1 MKERTVLI
9 GLLCAGALCVG
20 ALQAQEA
27 AGPKGKPERPDRA
40 RHIMGGDTN
49 RFDRFAAIDT
59 NTNGVISL
67 DEFTVM
73 HAKRE
78 AAMKQRMGDTYD
90 ATKAAA
96 RPSAEVVFKKFD
108 TDGDGAL
115 TRQELDAD
123 RMPRGPRPPRG
134 EGGKKPEAPAAGEVA
149 KKPEAPAAAVVAP

>member
-1 MKERTVLI
+1 MKDRTVLI

-27 AGPKGKPERPDRA
+27 DGAQKKPEKPGTA
-40 RHIMGGDTN
+40 PGHFKGGGP
-49 RFDRFAAIDT
+49 DRFAAIDT

-67 DEFTVM
+67 DEFTAM

-78 AAMKQRMGDTYD
+78 AAIKQRMGDTYD
-90 ATKAAA
+90 AAKAAA

-108 TDGDGAL
+108 TDGDGTL

-149 KKPEAPAAAVVAP
+149 KKPEAPAAAAVAP